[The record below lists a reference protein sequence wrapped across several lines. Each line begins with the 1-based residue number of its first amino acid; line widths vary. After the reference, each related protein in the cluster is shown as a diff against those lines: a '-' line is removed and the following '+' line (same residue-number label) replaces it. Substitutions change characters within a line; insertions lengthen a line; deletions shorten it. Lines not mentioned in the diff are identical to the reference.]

1 MICTPA
7 AVAFLIRWEVTSEGW
22 YNSNAIHP
30 DWPGGESGV
39 TLGIGYD
46 CSAQS
51 DAQIIHDW
59 IGLGM
64 PCATLLSKC
73 AGLRGAHAE
82 TALRFVRM
90 LTVPYTL
97 ATSVF
102 ESAVLPRYATQT
114 ESTLPNCADLNGNQF
129 GALVSIGYNRGNEG
143 WVDDDERHVE
153 MNAIHL
159 AMTGKNFAS
168 IPTSIRAMQRLWP
181 EGSDL
186 WKRRAAEAAF
196 FEELP

>member
-1 MICTPA
+1 MICSSKA
-7 AVAFLIRWEVTSEGW
+7 AAFIIRWEVTSEGW

-30 DWPGGESGV
+30 VWPGGESGV

-51 DAQIIHDW
+51 DAQIIGDW
-59 IGLGM
+59 IGLSM

-82 TALRFVRM
+82 TALRFVKM

-97 ATSVF
+97 ATNVF
-102 ESAVLPRYATQT
+102 ENAVLPRYAARTDAA
-114 ESTLPNCADLNGNQF
+114 LPNCGDLNGNQF
-129 GALVSIGYNRGNEG
+129 GALVSIGYNRGNA
-143 WVDDDERHVE
+143 WTDPDERHVE

-159 AMTGKNFAS
+159 AMAAKNFAA
-168 IPTSIRAMQRLWP
+168 IPTAIRAMQRLWP
-181 EGSDL
+181 EDSDL

-196 FEELP
+196 FEESP